1 MPATAAGC
9 CAGRLPPL
17 GWNSW
22 CTGGSC
28 GQPGYVRNASRAG
41 LHDVCNEAEVK
52 QVATAMLDNGMR
64 AAGWSYINLD
74 DCWVDLERTAAGEL
88 TWDRSRFPSGIP
100 ALIDWLHSR
109 SFLFGLYTAAG
120 NLTCSTGGRVSPT
133 GAKGAPG
140 SGGHYAQDASTFAS
154 WGVDYIKLDWCRMP
168 DAELLQMQV
177 IPPAHSTPHMPN
189 QGSTGRR

>member
-1 MPATAAGC
+1 
-9 CAGRLPPL
+9 
-17 GWNSW
+17 
-22 CTGGSC
+22 
-28 GQPGYVRNASRAG
+28 
-41 LHDVCNEAEVK
+41 
-52 QVATAMLDNGMR
+52 MLDNGMR

-133 GAKGAPG
+133 GAKGAP
-140 SGGHYAQDASTFAS
+140 SLRPCASS
-154 WGVDYIKLDWCRMP
+154 R
-168 DAELLQMQV
+168 
-177 IPPAHSTPHMPN
+177 
-189 QGSTGRR
+189 